1 MTENQEKR
9 LEQFEKMLQS
19 VQTEYKSIVRQMEEL
34 KKKGKIRSVTYQ
46 QLMTRKLTYQN
57 MISMYELY
65 DLESDPE
72 ETTDRYEDE
81 DAADVRAQL
90 QPELDDWFR
99 VQYSRYPK

>member
-19 VQTEYKSIVRQMEEL
+19 IQTEYKSSVRQMEEL

-65 DLESDPE
+65 DLAEKD
-72 ETTDRYEDE
+72 DRERE
-81 DAADVRAQL
+81 NR
-90 QPELDDWFR
+90 
-99 VQYSRYPK
+99 

>member
-1 MTENQEKR
+1 MLENQEKR

-65 DLESDPE
+65 DLAEKD
-72 ETTDRYEDE
+72 DRERE
-81 DAADVRAQL
+81 NR
-90 QPELDDWFR
+90 
-99 VQYSRYPK
+99 

>member
-65 DLESDPE
+65 DLADKD
-72 ETTDRYEDE
+72 DRERE
-81 DAADVRAQL
+81 NR
-90 QPELDDWFR
+90 
-99 VQYSRYPK
+99 

>member
-19 VQTEYKSIVRQMEEL
+19 VQTEYKNIVRQMEEL

-65 DLESDPE
+65 DLAEKD
-72 ETTDRYEDE
+72 DRERE
-81 DAADVRAQL
+81 NR
-90 QPELDDWFR
+90 
-99 VQYSRYPK
+99 

>member
-46 QLMTRKLTYQN
+46 QLITRKLTYQN

-65 DLESDPE
+65 DLAEKD
-72 ETTDRYEDE
+72 DRERE
-81 DAADVRAQL
+81 NR
-90 QPELDDWFR
+90 
-99 VQYSRYPK
+99 

>member
-19 VQTEYKSIVRQMEEL
+19 VQTEYKSIVRQMEKQ

-65 DLESDPE
+65 DLAEKD
-72 ETTDRYEDE
+72 DRERE
-81 DAADVRAQL
+81 NR
-90 QPELDDWFR
+90 
-99 VQYSRYPK
+99 

>member
-57 MISMYELY
+57 RISMYELY
-65 DLESDPE
+65 DLAEKD
-72 ETTDRYEDE
+72 DRERE
-81 DAADVRAQL
+81 NR
-90 QPELDDWFR
+90 
-99 VQYSRYPK
+99 

>member
-34 KKKGKIRSVTYQ
+34 KKKGKIRPVTYQ

-65 DLESDPE
+65 DLAEKD
-72 ETTDRYEDE
+72 DRERE
-81 DAADVRAQL
+81 NR
-90 QPELDDWFR
+90 
-99 VQYSRYPK
+99 

>member
-19 VQTEYKSIVRQMEEL
+19 VQTEYKSIVRQMEEQ

-65 DLESDPE
+65 DLAEKD
-72 ETTDRYEDE
+72 DRERE
-81 DAADVRAQL
+81 NR
-90 QPELDDWFR
+90 
-99 VQYSRYPK
+99 